1 MGYLI
6 GADIGTT
13 GTKTLLC
20 DESGAVLG
28 AATVEFPLHQPRPL
42 WSEQD
47 PEDWWRATCESI
59 RRAIAAAGVW

>member
-28 AATVEFPLHQPRPL
+28 AATVEFPLASPVERAGPGGLVEGDVRVHQ
-42 WSEQD
+42 
-47 PEDWWRATCESI
+47 AG
-59 RRAIAAAGVW
+59 RRCRGG